1 MKTLLSLSAV
11 ALLLALGGCQKG
23 SEPEKGA
30 AKAAG
35 GEVLPGS
42 VSDAMI
48 DLDGATGT
56 PPLQPAPKAKASG
69 AAPQAASSDA
79 TESATPDAAGAA
91 GGTAAPAAPAPAA
104 QSQASAQ

>member
-1 MKTLLSLSAV
+1 MKMGHRWLVAGAL
-11 ALLLALGGCQKG
+11 ALLAGCHGQESPADKAG
-23 SEPEKGA
+23 

-56 PPLQPAPKAKASG
+56 PPLQPPPPVKADRVKAD
-69 AAPQAASSDA
+69 PVKTEAS
-79 TESATPDAAGAA
+79 
-91 GGTAAPAAPAPAA
+91 APAEAPPAQDRA
-104 QSQASAQ
+104 GN

>member
-1 MKTLLSLSAV
+1 MKMGHRWLVAGAL
-11 ALLLALGGCQKG
+11 ALLAGCHGQESAADKAG
-23 SEPEKGA
+23 

-56 PPLQPAPKAKASG
+56 PPLQPPPPVKADRVKAEPVKDG
-69 AAPQAASSDA
+69 TGRAEAS
-79 TESATPDAAGAA
+79 
-91 GGTAAPAAPAPAA
+91 APAEAPPAQDRA
-104 QSQASAQ
+104 GN

>member
-1 MKTLLSLSAV
+1 MKIGAMKIVPAL
-11 ALLLALGGCQKG
+11 ALLLALGACQKG
-23 SEPEKGA
+23 AEPEKGA

-56 PPLQPAPKAKASG
+56 PPLQPPPKAKASA
-69 AAPQAASSDA
+69 AAPEAAVSEDA
-79 TESATPDAAGAA
+79 TAPAADTPAAPV
-91 GGTAAPAAPAPAA
+91 AAPAA
-104 QSQASAQ
+104 Q

>member
-1 MKTLLSLSAV
+1 MKMGHRWLVAGAL
-11 ALLLALGGCQKG
+11 ALLAGCHGQESPADKGTDRGG
-23 SEPEKGA
+23 

-56 PPLQPAPKAKASG
+56 PPLQPPPPVKMDRVKAEPVK
-69 AAPQAASSDA
+69 D
-79 TESATPDAAGAA
+79 
-91 GGTAAPAAPAPAA
+91 GTGRAE
-104 QSQASAQ
+104 ASAPVEAPPAQDRAGN

>member
-1 MKTLLSLSAV
+1 MKMGPRWLVAGAL
-11 ALLLALGGCQKG
+11 ALLAGCHGQESPADKGTDRGG
-23 SEPEKGA
+23 

-56 PPLQPAPKAKASG
+56 PPLQPPPPVKADQVKAEPVK
-69 AAPQAASSDA
+69 AEAS
-79 TESATPDAAGAA
+79 
-91 GGTAAPAAPAPAA
+91 APAEAP
-104 QSQASAQ
+104 SAQDQADSPAQDRAGN

>member
-1 MKTLLSLSAV
+1 MKIAAMKIMPAF
-11 ALLLALGGCQKG
+11 ALLLALGACQKG
-23 SEPEKGA
+23 TEPEKGA

-56 PPLQPAPKAKASG
+56 PPLQPAPEPKASA
-69 AAPQAASSDA
+69 AAPEAAASEEA
-79 TESATPDAAGAA
+79 
-91 GGTAAPAAPAPAA
+91 TAAPAVETPAVPAA
-104 QSQASAQ
+104 PTAQ

>member
-1 MKTLLSLSAV
+1 MKMGHRWLVAGAL
-11 ALLLALGGCQKG
+11 ALLAGCHGQESPADKGTDRGG
-23 SEPEKGA
+23 

-56 PPLQPAPKAKASG
+56 PPLQPPPPVKMDRVKAEPVKDGTGRAEAS
-69 AAPQAASSDA
+69 
-79 TESATPDAAGAA
+79 
-91 GGTAAPAAPAPAA
+91 APAEAPPAQDRA
-104 QSQASAQ
+104 GN

>member
-1 MKTLLSLSAV
+1 MKRGHRWLVAGAL
-11 ALLLALGGCQKG
+11 ALLAGCHGQESPADKAG
-23 SEPEKGA
+23 

-56 PPLQPAPKAKASG
+56 PPLQPPPPVKMDRVKAEPVKDGTGRAEAS
-69 AAPQAASSDA
+69 
-79 TESATPDAAGAA
+79 
-91 GGTAAPAAPAPAA
+91 APAEAPPAQDRA
-104 QSQASAQ
+104 GN

>member
-1 MKTLLSLSAV
+1 MMKMGHRWLVAGAL
-11 ALLLALGGCQKG
+11 ALLAGCHGQESPADKAG
-23 SEPEKGA
+23 

-56 PPLQPAPKAKASG
+56 PPLQPPPPVKMDRVKAEAS
-69 AAPQAASSDA
+69 
-79 TESATPDAAGAA
+79 
-91 GGTAAPAAPAPAA
+91 APAEAPPVQDQADSPAQDRA
-104 QSQASAQ
+104 GN

>member
-1 MKTLLSLSAV
+1 MKMEHRWLVAGAL
-11 ALLLALGGCQKG
+11 ALLAGCHGQESSADKAG
-23 SEPEKGA
+23 

-56 PPLQPAPKAKASG
+56 PPLQPPPRVKAEPVKAE
-69 AAPQAASSDA
+69 AS
-79 TESATPDAAGAA
+79 
-91 GGTAAPAAPAPAA
+91 APAEAPPAQDQADSPA
-104 QSQASAQ
+104 QDRVGN

>member
-1 MKTLLSLSAV
+1 MKMGHRWLVAGAL
-11 ALLLALGGCQKG
+11 ALLAGCHGQESPADKG
-23 SEPEKGA
+23 TDRG

-56 PPLQPAPKAKASG
+56 PPLQPPPLSRWTGSRPSRSRTARAGPK
-69 AAPQAASSDA
+69 PRHR
-79 TESATPDAAGAA
+79 
-91 GGTAAPAAPAPAA
+91 
-104 QSQASAQ
+104 